1 MQIHLDPSG
10 GVPIY
15 LQIVAQVKYLVSAGR
30 LRAGDELPTIRAL
43 AERLVINPNTAARAY
58 RELERAGV
66 VVKNGTVGTFVAG
79 GVAARPAAELAALR
93 GRVDE
98 LLAQAHSAG
107 VGPDELCELI
117 RERHRAAGTNNP
129 GAKP

>member
-15 LQIVAQVKYLVSAGR
+15 QQIVTQVKYLVSAGR
-30 LRAGDELPTIRAL
+30 LHPGEEMPPIRAL
-43 AERLVINPNTAARAY
+43 AERLVINPNTVARAY

-79 GVAARPAAELAALR
+79 DVQAPSGAALR
-93 GRVDE
+93 ALTARVDE
-98 LLAQAHSAG
+98 LLAAALRAG

-117 RERHRAAGTNNP
+117 RQRRRETANPKP
-129 GAKP
+129 GAEP

>member
-15 LQIVAQVKYLVSAGR
+15 LQIVGQVKYLVSAGR
-30 LRAGDELPTIRAL
+30 LRPGDELPAIRAL
-43 AERLVINPNTAARAY
+43 AERLVINPNTVARAY

-79 GVAARPAAELAALR
+79 DVPVRPAAPLEKLTGL
-93 GRVDE
+93 VDE
-98 LLAQAHSAG
+98 LLAAARAAG

-117 RERHRAAGTNNP
+117 RERRRNAPDPDP

>member
-15 LQIVAQVKYLVSAGR
+15 LQIVGQVKYLVSAGR
-30 LRAGDELPTIRAL
+30 LRPGDELPAIRAL
-43 AERLVINPNTAARAY
+43 AERLVINPNTVARAY

-79 GVAARPAAELAALR
+79 DLPARPAAPLEKLT
-93 GRVDE
+93 GMVDQ
-98 LLAQAHSAG
+98 LLALARSAG
-107 VGPDELCELI
+107 VGPDELCALI
-117 RERHRAAGTNNP
+117 RERLR
-129 GAKP
+129 

>member
-1 MQIHLDPSG
+1 MHIHLDPSG

-15 LQIVAQVKYLVSAGR
+15 LQIVTQVKYQVSAGR
-30 LRAGDELPTIRAL
+30 LRPGDEMPTIRAL
-43 AERLVINPNTAARAY
+43 AERLVINPNTVARAY

-79 GVAARPAAELAALR
+79 DVRAASGAAM
-93 GRVDE
+93 GRLMARVEE
-98 LLAQAHSAG
+98 LLAAADAAG

-117 RERHRAAGTNNP
+117 RERRRRNSQPDA
-129 GAKP
+129 GAK